1 MGEYGV
7 VYKVS
12 ARNFDYAVCDGK
24 NGFIG
29 VRTKF
34 DYVYLD
40 TEYDYDVGGTVTI
53 LEKMT
58 NVPKDIDI
66 NDESRELFN
75 WLKNYEKLVQSD

>member
-29 VRTKF
+29 VRYKF
-34 DYVYLD
+34 GDEFLD
-40 TEYDYDVGGTVTI
+40 TEYDYEVGGTVRI

-66 NDESRELFN
+66 NSDSKELFN